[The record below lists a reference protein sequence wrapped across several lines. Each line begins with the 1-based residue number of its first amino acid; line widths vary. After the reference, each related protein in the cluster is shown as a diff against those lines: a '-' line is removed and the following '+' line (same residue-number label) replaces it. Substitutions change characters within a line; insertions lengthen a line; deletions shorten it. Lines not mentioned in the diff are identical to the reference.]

1 MLTALGLALLLGLPL
16 TIGGWL
22 CHQVCHRR
30 LPRRLM
36 WLWLALAGVV
46 ALTVVLLATHP
57 GLFPMHGFSGPEDAN
72 GYSLTAKR
80 LTGDSWRYI
89 SGGQAVRAGRPL
101 EDGQRSYSGYCALV
115 GLLPSS
121 CLIPFQTLM
130 AQLALAALLT
140 LAWRLTRNGLAVVLA
155 GLCVACQPEFAAWH
169 TAVMTESLYM
179 SAVSC
184 NALFAWSA
192 AHSRRRWL
200 WLPLT
205 LAWVALTATL
215 RPTGWIQVPA
225 VALYWS
231 LTLPRG
237 RWPRLVWSALVCAS
251 FVGLAV
257 LAGGDAIQ
265 RESPARKLY
274 DGEVVWREPLWRVEM
289 PREARAPE
297 TLGEG
302 LLYGLR
308 HPVASGWLVCKRLAM
323 MFLRIR
329 PTFSLKH
336 NLFLL
341 LCQVPLT
348 VCGLAAL
355 WVWRR
360 RAVVGALVAMLL
372 AHALIVA
379 LTFNDNDG
387 RFTLYILPLLMMVAV
402 CGVTLALRRLILG
415 AGASGGRGGAGVGPA
430 AGCR

>member
-22 CHQVCHRR
+22 CHQACHRR

-36 WLWLALAGVV
+36 WLWLALAGVI
-46 ALTVVLLATHP
+46 ALTVALLATHP

-89 SGGQAVRAGRPL
+89 SGGQAIRAGRPL

-140 LAWRLTRNGLAVVLA
+140 LAWRLTRSGLAVVLA

-205 LAWVALTATL
+205 FAWVALTATL

-257 LAGGDAIQ
+257 LAGGDAPQ
-265 RESPARKLY
+265 RERPGREPC
-274 DGEVVWREPLWRVEM
+274 GGGVVWREPLWRVEM

-360 RAVVGALVAMLL
+360 RAVVGALGAMLL

>member
-1 MLTALGLALLLGLPL
+1 
-16 TIGGWL
+16 
-22 CHQVCHRR
+22 
-30 LPRRLM
+30 
-36 WLWLALAGVV
+36 
-46 ALTVVLLATHP
+46 
-57 GLFPMHGFSGPEDAN
+57 MHGFSGPEDAN

-89 SGGQAVRAGRPL
+89 SGGQAIRAGRPL

-140 LAWRLTRNGLAVVLA
+140 LAWRLTRSGLAVVLA

-205 LAWVALTATL
+205 FAWVALTATL

-360 RAVVGALVAMLL
+360 RAVVGALGAMLL